1 MSNLLLQTS
10 SVIQNQKRTD
20 LPEFKTGCVV
30 EVHYK
35 IKEGDK
41 ERIQVFT
48 GVVIKRHAGNS
59 LDATFS
65 VLKNSTNG
73 VKVIRTFPLHS
84 PWVEKIVLVSPLQ
97 RARRS
102 KLYYLKSV
110 KEPINAL
117 RVKPIKVKS

>member
-10 SVIQNQKRTD
+10 SVVQNQKRTD

-84 PWVEKIVLVSPLQ
+84 PWIEKIVLVSPLQ

-110 KEPINAL
+110 KEPIKAL
-117 RVKPIKVKS
+117 RVKPVKVKS

>member
-10 SVIQNQKRTD
+10 SVIQDQKRTD

-84 PWVEKIVLVSPLQ
+84 PWIEKIVLVSPLQ

-110 KEPINAL
+110 KEPIKAL
-117 RVKPIKVKS
+117 RVKPVKVKS

>member
-1 MSNLLLQTS
+1 MSNLLLQTN

-84 PWVEKIVLVSPLQ
+84 PWIEKIVLVSPLQ

-110 KEPINAL
+110 KEPTKAL
-117 RVKPIKVKS
+117 RVKPVKVKS

>member
-1 MSNLLLQTS
+1 MSNLLLQAS

-84 PWVEKIVLVSPLQ
+84 PWIEKIVLVSPLQ

-110 KEPINAL
+110 KEPIKAL
-117 RVKPIKVKS
+117 RVKPVKVKS

>member
-84 PWVEKIVLVSPLQ
+84 PWIEKIVLVSPLQ

-110 KEPINAL
+110 KEPIKAL
-117 RVKPIKVKS
+117 RVKPVKVKS

>member
-10 SVIQNQKRTD
+10 SVIQSQKRGD
-20 LPEFKTGCVV
+20 LPEFKPGCVI

-35 IKEGDK
+35 IKEGGK

-65 VLKNSTNG
+65 VLKKSTNG
-73 VKVIRTFPLHS
+73 VKVVRTFPLHS
-84 PWVEKIVLVSPLQ
+84 PWIEKIVLVSPPQ

-110 KEPINAL
+110 KEPIKAL
-117 RVKPIKVKS
+117 RVKPVKVNS

>member
-84 PWVEKIVLVSPLQ
+84 PWIEKIVLVSPLQ

-110 KEPINAL
+110 KEPIKAL

>member
-1 MSNLLLQTS
+1 MSNLFLQTS

-84 PWVEKIVLVSPLQ
+84 PWIEKIVLVSPLQ

-110 KEPINAL
+110 KEPIKAL
-117 RVKPIKVKS
+117 RVKPVKVKS

>member
-84 PWVEKIVLVSPLQ
+84 PWIEKIVLVSSLQ

-110 KEPINAL
+110 KEPIKAL

>member
-48 GVVIKRHAGNS
+48 GVVIKRHASNS

-84 PWVEKIVLVSPLQ
+84 PWIEKIVLVSPLQ

-110 KEPINAL
+110 KEPTKAL
-117 RVKPIKVKS
+117 RVKPVKVKS

>member
-84 PWVEKIVLVSPLQ
+84 PWIEKIVLVSPLQ

-110 KEPINAL
+110 KEPLKAL
-117 RVKPIKVKS
+117 RVKPVKVKS

>member
-84 PWVEKIVLVSPLQ
+84 PWIEKIVLVSPLQ

-110 KEPINAL
+110 KEPIKAL
-117 RVKPIKVKS
+117 RVKPVTVKS

>member
-84 PWVEKIVLVSPLQ
+84 PWIEKIVLVSPLQ

-110 KEPINAL
+110 KEPTKAL
-117 RVKPIKVKS
+117 RVKPVKVKS

>member
-10 SVIQNQKRTD
+10 SVIQNQKRAD

-84 PWVEKIVLVSPLQ
+84 PWIEKIVLVSPLQ

-110 KEPINAL
+110 KEPIKAL
-117 RVKPIKVKS
+117 RVKPVKVKS

>member
-1 MSNLLLQTS
+1 MSNLLLQKS
-10 SVIQNQKRTD
+10 SVIQSQKRTD

-84 PWVEKIVLVSPLQ
+84 PWIEKIVLISPLQ

-110 KEPINAL
+110 KEPIKAL
-117 RVKPIKVKS
+117 RVKPVKVKS

>member
-110 KEPINAL
+110 KEPLKAL
-117 RVKPIKVKS
+117 RVKPVKVKS

>member
-10 SVIQNQKRTD
+10 SVIQKQKRTD

-84 PWVEKIVLVSPLQ
+84 PWIEKIVLVSPLQ

-110 KEPINAL
+110 KEPIKAL
-117 RVKPIKVKS
+117 RVKPVKVKS

>member
-84 PWVEKIVLVSPLQ
+84 PWIEKIVLVSPLQ

-102 KLYYLKSV
+102 KLYYLRSV
-110 KEPINAL
+110 KEPIKAL
-117 RVKPIKVKS
+117 RVKPVKVKS

>member
-110 KEPINAL
+110 KEPIKAL
-117 RVKPIKVKS
+117 RVKPVKVKS

>member
-110 KEPINAL
+110 KEPIKAL